1 MNNYQS
7 RNYLSAIEAAKYIN
21 TTVSTIHELVKQNQ
35 LKVAIA
41 ASGQQ
46 RFDIEDLKRLKTSK
60 LGILERNEVSIFE
73 ENTIEIN
80 GTIQKVYV
88 RNAQNMEDVP
98 SDYVHLMVTSP
109 PYFDAKMY
117 SDRPIGNDLGNI
129 HSLDEWFEEIS
140 KVWQE
145 VHRVL
150 QPGRKAFINIM
161 NLPVR
166 QREGFKSLN
175 LMGKTID
182 ICEKIGFVFKRDIV
196 WHKTNAVRAH
206 FGTYP
211 YPGGILINNMHEFI
225 LEFEKP
231 PRKGFKKFAHL
242 SEGQKEQSKLDKDF
256 WLSIK
261 KSDVWVMK
269 PEGSGDNRNHIAPFP
284 YELPYRLVKAYSFVG
299 ETVLDPFLGSG
310 TTLKSAMDLRR
321 NGIGYEINPM
331 IAQEAVAALKVY
343 QGQMEL

>member
-1 MNNYQS
+1 
-7 RNYLSAIEAAKYIN
+7 
-21 TTVSTIHELVKQNQ
+21 
-35 LKVAIA
+35 
-41 ASGQQ
+41 
-46 RFDIEDLKRLKTSK
+46 
-60 LGILERNEVSIFE
+60 
-73 ENTIEIN
+73 
-80 GTIQKVYV
+80 
-88 RNAQNMEDVP
+88 
-98 SDYVHLMVTSP
+98 
-109 PYFDAKMY
+109 
-117 SDRPIGNDLGNI
+117 
-129 HSLDEWFEEIS
+129 
-140 KVWQE
+140 
-145 VHRVL
+145 
-150 QPGRKAFINIM
+150 
-161 NLPVR
+161 
-166 QREGFKSLN
+166 
-175 LMGKTID
+175 
-182 ICEKIGFVFKRDIV
+182 
-196 WHKTNAVRAH
+196 
-206 FGTYP
+206 
-211 YPGGILINNMHEFI
+211 MHEFI

-269 PEGSGDNRNHIAPFP
+269 PEGSSDNRNHIAPFP